1 MNMMNKLFGEIIYY
15 FAKLVELLLDGL
27 IVITEVIVNIVKG
40 LAKGF
45 LALISMGGCLLIFLL
60 AGPLGLYILFNPVF
74 IFIALLTILVIVGG
88 TKLISYLKYRKYM
101 ITEFLF
107 DWADYYRKGKEK
119 TFKSFDEY
127 GAKYKDMEEEKK
139 RKEWKKKQEEE
150 QRQWEERFRQWNEYQ
165 RQSGGFNQGGYSQGG
180 YGGQTYQNPSIEFKQ
195 KYEDSIKLLGLSI
208 DADIYEIKLAYRKK
222 AKEYHP
228 DINKA
233 ENATE
238 MFQKINE
245 AYEFLNEANV
255 ERYKTLK

>member
-1 MNMMNKLFGEIIYY
+1 MMNKFFGQIIYY
-15 FAKLVELLLDGL
+15 FSKLIGILFDG
-27 IVITEVIVNIVKG
+27 IIAITEVIVNIVKG

-45 LALISMGGCLLIFLL
+45 LALISMGGCLIIFLL
-60 AGPLGLYILFNPVF
+60 AGPFGLFILLNP
-74 IFIALLTILVIVGG
+74 IFILIVISTIVIIIGG

-101 ITEFLF
+101 VTEFLF

-127 GAKYKDMEEEKK
+127 GTKYKNMEEEKH
-139 RKEWKKKQEEE
+139 RKEWRKQQEEQ
-150 QRQWEERFRQWNEYQ
+150 QREWEERFRQWNEYQ
-165 RQSGGFNQGGYSQGG
+165 RQGGGFNGGYSQSGH
-180 YGGQTYQNPSIEFKQ
+180 GGQTYQNPSIDFKK
-195 KYEDSIKLLGLSI
+195 KYEESLNLLGLST
-208 DADIYEIKLAYRKK
+208 DVDIYQIKLAYRKK

-245 AYEFLNEANV
+245 AYEFLNESNI

>member
-1 MNMMNKLFGEIIYY
+1 MMNKFFGQIIYF
-15 FAKLVELLLDGL
+15 FAKIVELLFDGL
-27 IVITEVIVNIVKG
+27 ISILEVVVNILKG

-45 LALISMGGCLLIFLL
+45 LALISMGGCLIIFLL
-60 AGPLGLYILFNPVF
+60 AGPLGSFILFNP
-74 IFIALLTILVIVGG
+74 IFILVVLMTIVVIIGG

-101 ITEFLF
+101 VTEFLF

-127 GAKYKDMEEEKK
+127 GNKYKDMEAEKK
-139 RKEWKKKQEEE
+139 RKEWKKQQEE
-150 QRQWEERFRQWNEYQ
+150 QQKQWEERFRQWNEYQ
-165 RQSGGFNQGGYSQGG
+165 RQGGGFNQGGQGP
-180 YGGQTYQNPSIEFKQ
+180 GGFGGGVYQNPSIEFKK
-195 KYEDSIKLLGLSI
+195 KYEDSLALLGLPKDS
-208 DADIYEIKLAYRKK
+208 DIYQVKLAYRKK

-238 MFQKINE
+238 MFQKVNE
-245 AYEFLNEANV
+245 AYEFLNEANM

>member
-1 MNMMNKLFGEIIYY
+1 MNNFFGEIVYY
-15 FAKLVELLLDGL
+15 FAKFIGLLFDGV
-27 IVITEVIVNIVKG
+27 IAITEVIVNIVKG

-45 LALISMGGCLLIFLL
+45 LALISMGGCLIIFLL
-60 AGPLGLYILFNPVF
+60 ASPFGMFILFNP
-74 IFIALLTILVIVGG
+74 IFILVVLLTIVIIVGG

-101 ITEFLF
+101 VTEFLF
-107 DWADYYRKGKEK
+107 DWADYYREGKEK

-127 GAKYKDMEEEKK
+127 GAKYKNMEEEKK
-139 RKEWKKKQEEE
+139 RREWRKQQEEE
-150 QRQWEERFRQWNEYQ
+150 QKHWEERFRQWNEYQ
-165 RQSGGFNQGGYSQGG
+165 RQGGGFNQGGYNQGG
-180 YGGQTYQNPSIEFKQ
+180 YGGQTYQNPSIDFKN
-195 KYEDSIKLLGLSI
+195 KYEQSINLLGLSS
-208 DADIYEIKLAYRKK
+208 DADIYQIKLAYRKK

-238 MFQKINE
+238 IFQKINE